1 MYTAM
6 FYLTFKTNRPIPLE
20 MLKRKKIVIE
30 VRNLVLGIKKKLK
43 SLVSHIVNLSE
54 NSLCYEATGA
64 AM

>member
-1 MYTAM
+1 
-6 FYLTFKTNRPIPLE
+6 

-43 SLVSHIVNLSE
+43 SLVSHIVTLSE

-64 AM
+64 AMWLVYSDGQESEWWQRDV